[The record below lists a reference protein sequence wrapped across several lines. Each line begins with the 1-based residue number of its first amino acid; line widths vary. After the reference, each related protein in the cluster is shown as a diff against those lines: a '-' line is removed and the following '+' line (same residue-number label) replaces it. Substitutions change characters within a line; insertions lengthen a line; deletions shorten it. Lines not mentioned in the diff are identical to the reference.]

1 MNEMRSA
8 NRLREAMARAQ
19 AADVDEL
26 EEAAEA
32 IGREAVQ
39 VALATVEP
47 ERPPTPERYKPME
60 EEERQRLLD
69 AALADAIETVGRH
82 RMRLGRRV
90 CSRPDATVTRQIYEM
105 LRSMADATGGNDNDP
120 SFQ

>member
-1 MNEMRSA
+1 MNERPA
-8 NRLREAMARAQ
+8 ADRLRDAMRNIS
-19 AADVDEL
+19 VNEL
-26 EEAAEA
+26 EEAAIEL
-32 IGREAVQ
+32 GRQAVA
-39 VALATVEP
+39 VALEP
-47 ERPPTPERYKPME
+47 PPTPKRYEPTE

-69 AALADAIETVGRH
+69 AALADAIETVSRH

-105 LRSMADATGGNDNDP
+105 LRGMAGADGGNDGDP